1 MAAGITRHC
10 EEPANGGWCCT
21 SLRGDRRATWQ
32 SIQKLNLK
40 NTEKMNL
47 V

>member
-1 MAAGITRHC
+1 MAAGVARHC
-10 EEPANGGWCCT
+10 EEPINDGWRYT
-21 SLRGDRRATWQ
+21 SLRGARRATWQ